1 MKKLSDDWIGIDKIV
16 LYGWGNI
23 GKKCFLKL
31 KKDFTI
37 VAIIENDPSK
47 HGEFYDI
54 PIIGANSALDIMKSN
69 KIIVLTG
76 GKVYKKIAE
85 SLIEI
90 GLKEYIDFCSVEIFI
105 SEWYWEKRKENCLL
119 EVHTAV
125 TMRCTFN
132 CKNCNMFVPY
142 YHKKI
147 DYSFDELK
155 QMYDL
160 FFKYV
165 DYTFCI
171 TLLGGEPFISPI
183 LGEIIDYL
191 GSKYSEK
198 IVVINII
205 SNGSIVP
212 NDDLIEVIVRNKV
225 LVYLSDYSATISYKS
240 KFMQVVKKLQENNV
254 EYDLRIS
261 DNWKNFGFP
270 VDVPNINSRDMEEHM
285 RSCAPIFHGL
295 NDNKFYY
302 CHVAWSAEK
311 AGLYKLSDKDYVDLN
326 SLDLKNKRNIIQH
339 ALGNMESKYVSL
351 CKICGGCGDDN
362 PDVVKAAVQMEKS

>member
-1 MKKLSDDWIGIDKIV
+1 
-16 LYGWGNI
+16 
-23 GKKCFLKL
+23 
-31 KKDFTI
+31 
-37 VAIIENDPSK
+37 
-47 HGEFYDI
+47 
-54 PIIGANSALDIMKSN
+54 
-69 KIIVLTG
+69 
-76 GKVYKKIAE
+76 
-85 SLIEI
+85 
-90 GLKEYIDFCSVEIFI
+90 
-105 SEWYWEKRKENCLL
+105 
-119 EVHTAV
+119 
-125 TMRCTFN
+125 
-132 CKNCNMFVPY
+132 MFVPY

-198 IVVINII
+198 IGVINII